1 VLIILAVL
9 WCGYWY
15 AASKVAAM
23 GIEKIAA
30 AVAAHG
36 RQAGCGSQAIAGFPL
51 SLDVQ
56 CSGAKFAGSDM
67 SAGLGQIGLSA
78 PLYYP
83 GHVQADL
90 TGPLVLNA
98 PGPGLAVTA
107 SWQAAKATADV
118 GIGGLSGA
126 SARLAA
132 LTLEQSGDS
141 FRLPFRKVSAGEA
154 EFVAAP
160 GPADDYRLAGSARDV
175 VIEATSGQKLPVLA
189 GAVDL
194 SALKFGGTLGTDP
207 TQAIRAWVAKG
218 GAMDLTRLTLFL
230 GPASVSASGPLTLS
244 SKGLLSGTL
253 TVRLV
258 GLDQLPDIAES
269 IKPGTHDRVASFVA
283 TISAFTKP
291 VKTEEGEAR
300 ETVFTLRNGTVM
312 VGLIPVAKIPPVKL

>member
-1 VLIILAVL
+1 VIFLAVL

-15 AASKVAAM
+15 AASRVAAM
-23 GIEKIAA
+23 GIEKVVA

-36 RQAGCGSQAIAGFPL
+36 RQAGCGTQAIAGFPL

-98 PGPGLAVTA
+98 PGPGLAITA

-118 GIGGLSGA
+118 GLGGLSGG

-141 FRLPFRKVSAGEA
+141 FRLPFRKVSASEA

-160 GPADDYRLAGSARDV
+160 GSGDDYRLTGSARDL
-175 VIEATSGQKLPVLA
+175 VIEPPSGEKLPALA

-207 TQAIRAWVAKG
+207 MQAVRAWVAGG

-230 GPASVSASGPLTLS
+230 GSASVSASGPLTLS
-244 SKGLLSGTL
+244 SSGLLSGTL
-253 TVRLV
+253 TVRVV
-258 GLDQLPDIAES
+258 GIDQLPDIAEG
-269 IKPGTHDRVASFVA
+269 IRPGTHDHVAQLVTA
-283 TISAFTKP
+283 ISAFTRP

-300 ETVFTLRNGTVM
+300 ETILNIRDGAVR
-312 VGLIPVAKIPPVKL
+312 VGIIPVGRIPPVQL